1 MLPIYSPPFG
11 MVDLDNVDLPWVS
24 EHAVLCRMT
33 SIIRFNGWGT
43 DILRHGLATAA
54 LLDTD
59 DPALKAQAVLHD
71 AQEIVIGDIMSP
83 IKKFG
88 PAFGAPA
95 WYEGG
100 LDLLEYRIQSQ
111 IMEMMG
117 VNPIDEASA
126 PLIETA
132 DAIAGLIEA
141 KTIYMASAFTGKNEH
156 CWPRY
161 DYSREEARVVR
172 KMMDLNTH
180 QALDMAK
187 KILREAR
194 HD

>member
-1 MLPIYSPPFG
+1 MLPNYSPPFG

-24 EHAVLCRMT
+24 EQAVLSRMT
-33 SIIRFNGWGT
+33 SIIRFNGLGT

-59 DPALKAQAVLHD
+59 DPELKAQAVLHD

-95 WYEGG
+95 WYKGG

-117 VNPIDEASA
+117 VPPIDEAA
-126 PLIETA
+126 TPLIGTA

-141 KTIYMASAFTGKNEH
+141 KMVYPASAFEGKNEH
-156 CWPRY
+156 CWPGY
-161 DYSREEARVVR
+161 SYSREEVR
-172 KMMDLNTH
+172 AVGEMIGLNNH
-180 QALDMAK
+180 QAIDMART
-187 KILREAR
+187 ILREAR